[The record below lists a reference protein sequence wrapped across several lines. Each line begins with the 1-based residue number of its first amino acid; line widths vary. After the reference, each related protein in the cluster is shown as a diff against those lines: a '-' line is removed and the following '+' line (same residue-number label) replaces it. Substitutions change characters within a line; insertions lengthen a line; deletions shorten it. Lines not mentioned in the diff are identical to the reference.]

1 VEPGTVYWG
10 HVSAVDE
17 DYARTFAGNWTG
29 TGTISGAGNLE
40 VVILAAGEYMES
52 EIWELGVGDDA
63 TIVRDKYRT
72 GSETIDIKYKTSP
85 TIAGIGGLGWTTYS
99 TPVSSQ
105 RYFQVRIEN

>member
-10 HVSAVDE
+10 HVTAVDE

-52 EIWELGVGDDA
+52 EI
-63 TIVRDKYRT
+63 
-72 GSETIDIKYKTSP
+72 
-85 TIAGIGGLGWTTYS
+85 
-99 TPVSSQ
+99 
-105 RYFQVRIEN
+105 